1 MNSLVASNLTHH
13 PGRTAVSIIGV
24 GVGVVLVVLT
34 VGLVHG
40 MLRERARRDA
50 NIGVELMV
58 GRQGQ
63 GISFTSSD
71 LSLPVSDV
79 AALKQVEGVAL
90 VTPVGQHLEMKG
102 DNGLGL
108 RQIDGVEFAT
118 FQPAASLKI
127 IEGESLPASGYVAI
141 VDVKYAADHKTHIGD
156 NLVGFGRDL
165 KIIGVYE
172 PECGSRIKVPLS
184 TMQDALSADGK
195 CSMLYVKCS
204 SPDQQEIVARRILDR
219 FPEYRV
225 IFVRD
230 LPEMFATGFSA
241 INVFLNLVAALA
253 TVISLLIILLTMY
266 TTVAERTRQIGILK
280 SLGASKWFI
289 ALAIEKEALLISV
302 LGIIGGLLVAVV
314 ARALLVRLLG
324 WKIELEMNY
333 IIFASVAGL
342 ISGAIGALYP
352 AMRAASQDPVEAL
365 SYE

>member
-1 MNSLVASNLTHH
+1 S
-13 PGRTAVSIIGV
+13 
-24 GVGVVLVVLT
+24 
-34 VGLVHG
+34 
-40 MLRERARRDA
+40 
-50 NIGVELMV
+50 
-58 GRQGQ
+58 
-63 GISFTSSD
+63 
-71 LSLPVSDV
+71 
-79 AALKQVEGVAL
+79 
-90 VTPVGQHLEMKG
+90 G
-102 DNGLGL
+102 D
-108 RQIDGVEFAT
+108 
-118 FQPAASLKI
+118 
-127 IEGESLPASGYVAI
+127 VAI
-141 VDVKYAADHKTHIGD
+141 VDVRYALDHKTKIGD
-156 NLVGFGRDL
+156 KLNGFDRDL
-165 KIIGVYE
+165 TIIGVYE

-219 FPEYRV
+219 FPDYRV

-230 LPEMFATGFSA
+230 LPEMFATGFGA

-289 ALAIEKEALLISV
+289 ALAIEKEALLISA
-302 LGIIGGLLVAVV
+302 LGVVGGLLVAIV
-314 ARALLVRLLG
+314 ARSLLVRLLG
-324 WKIELEMNY
+324 WKIELELNY
-333 IIFASVAGL
+333 ILFASLAGL